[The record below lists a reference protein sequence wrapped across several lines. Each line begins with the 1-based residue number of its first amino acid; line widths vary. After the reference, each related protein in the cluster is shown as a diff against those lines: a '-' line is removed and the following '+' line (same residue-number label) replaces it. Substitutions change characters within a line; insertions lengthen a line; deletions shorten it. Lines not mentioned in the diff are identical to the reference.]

1 MLNTKLSYKLHIT
14 LFYFIIKLFSKIVYY
29 YVSLRT
35 HLSKIH
41 KYIYIYINDSV
52 NVCLRAHIKFF
63 IFKNIFSQ
71 IKKAVI
77 TFSIFKNF
85 FSKMKINMCPKG
97 THY

>member
-1 MLNTKLSYKLHIT
+1 MLMLNTKLSYKLHIT

-41 KYIYIYINDSV
+41 KYIYIKDSV

-63 IFKNIFSQ
+63 IFRNIFSE

-77 TFSIFKNF
+77 TFSIFEIFFFKNE
-85 FSKMKINMCPKG
+85 N
-97 THY
+97 